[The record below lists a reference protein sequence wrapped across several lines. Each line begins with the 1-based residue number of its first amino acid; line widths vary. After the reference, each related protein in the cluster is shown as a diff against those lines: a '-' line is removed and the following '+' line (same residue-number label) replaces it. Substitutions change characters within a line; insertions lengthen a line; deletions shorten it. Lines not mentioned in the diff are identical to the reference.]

1 MKAAERRKNLKE
13 ALITSAEQ
21 RLAAEGLSGLRA
33 RSLADEVGCAV
44 GAIYN
49 VVADMDELILLVN
62 SRTIAALERVLAETT
77 GPEDRAPETPD
88 KAVKSLVRLA
98 IAYTN
103 FAAANTQRYRAL
115 FEHRLAPGGTVP
127 AWYIQDQMRLFSY
140 VEGALRALQPAAS
153 GKRIALLARSLV
165 SAVHGIVMLGL
176 DEKLYTVPLAAL
188 REQVTLFVSAIAR
201 GLTER

>member
-21 RLAAEGLSGLRA
+21 KLASEGLSGLRA

-49 VVADMDELILLVN
+49 VVADLDELILLVN
-62 SRTIAALERVLAETT
+62 SRTIAALERVLAEAT
-77 GPEDRAPETPD
+77 GPEDRAPGTPD
-88 KAVKSLVRLA
+88 QAVKSLVRLA

-115 FEHRLAPGGTVP
+115 FEHRLAAGGTVP

-201 GLTER
+201 GLTE